1 MKLRFTQILLT
12 AILFSFISCTKE
24 MSLENKNGTAPVNG
38 DFYGTINGNQWSA
51 DSLQDVEADTSG
63 MSILGL
69 SKTGDVISMFLPQFK
84 TGTYT
89 LNAQS
94 ASYAVYANI
103 VTSPSSEYL
112 SNFGK
117 AGGTITITSIDTTHK
132 LISGNFQ
139 LTLINP
145 ADNTTKTITGGILAY
160 VPYEGGGAVV
170 ITPPPA
176 GGGNVDTLT
185 ATVNGN
191 SFNGAVVESE
201 KDTISGQLLVAG
213 ISADGITD
221 LALDMPMN
229 IKAGTYNL
237 DFNSGQ
243 YFGFYNPSPTVILVS
258 MSNGTLTII
267 SNDVVNRRIKGTFSF
282 IGSASTT
289 ASTANVTQGYFSVS
303 Y

>member
-1 MKLRFTQILLT
+1 MKLRFTQVLLT
-12 AILFSFISCTKE
+12 AVLFSFISCTKE

-38 DFYGTINGNQWSA
+38 DFYATIDGLQWSA
-51 DSLQDVEADTSG
+51 DSLQDVEVDTAG
-63 MSILGL
+63 VSILGL
-69 SKTGDVISMFLPQFK
+69 SKTGEVITMFLPQFK

-103 VTSPSSEYL
+103 VTNPNSEYL

-117 AGGTITITSIDTTHK
+117 AGGTITITSIDTVNK

-139 LTLINP
+139 LTLVNP
-145 ADNTTKTITGGILAY
+145 LDNTTKTITGGILAY
-160 VPYEGGGAVV
+160 VPYEGGSAII
-170 ITPPPA
+170 ITPPPT
-176 GGGNVDTLT
+176 GGGNMDTLT
-185 ATVNGN
+185 ALVNGN
-191 SFNGAVVESE
+191 AFTGAVVETE

-221 LALDMPMN
+221 IALDMPMN
-229 IKAGTYNL
+229 IKAGTYSL
-237 DFNSGQ
+237 DFNKGM
-243 YFGFYNPSPTVILVS
+243 YFGFYNPSASVILVS
-258 MSNGTLTII
+258 IANGSLTII
-267 SNDVVNRRIKGTFSF
+267 SNDAVNRRIKGTFNF
-282 IGSASTT
+282 IGSTSTT